1 MFLFMGVHCTNNLTL
16 VVFKLF
22 PISVMTFFAP
32 PGFLG
37 LCRPS
42 FPLKLFENPPE
53 PPVTGSPGVSFAWW
67 NMLFGY
73 GCFPKRFRGTL
84 NRFVKGGFWGVFRSS
99 GGMTPEGPG
108 TPLDGYS
115 NKLYLYTVMRPY
127 DVCLWCAVGTQLPN
141 SS

>member
-1 MFLFMGVHCTNNLTL
+1 
-16 VVFKLF
+16 
-22 PISVMTFFAP
+22 
-32 PGFLG
+32 
-37 LCRPS
+37 
-42 FPLKLFENPPE
+42 
-53 PPVTGSPGVSFAWW
+53 
-67 NMLFGY
+67 MLFGY

-127 DVCLWCAVGTQLPN
+127 DVCVCGALLAPCYLIPPDLASSSLIPSILFPSCLFPSLLIPSALFPSLPWKD
-141 SS
+141 